1 MEKGIYI
8 KELPEAGAISGI
20 FCVAEKRLLQT
31 KNGAPYLA
39 LTLIDNSG
47 EVEARLWE
55 NAQELAQLF
64 EKGDFLFVSGE
75 CQKFRDAVQIK
86 INNLQRLSEDQV
98 EPMAFLP
105 ASEADL
111 DVLWR
116 DFVKLSRQ
124 VKDSNLAILLR
135 TMVKDGRFKELFTTA
150 PAAKRMHHAYLG
162 GLLEHSVSVA
172 KLALQVLKHYAH
184 LDKDL
189 LLAGALLHDIGKT
202 RELSYTKPPIDYTD
216 EGRLIGHLVLGTQE
230 VDYYAK
236 IGGLNEN
243 LEIFTRLKHMILSHH
258 GQREYGA
265 PVLPMMEEGVVLH
278 LIDDMDAKLNYL
290 NSLKMSLEGNRHQ
303 WTQYQRIMDRYFL
316 LNPEQGET
324 ADNNRSNKSGKEED
338 APAGQRKLWDSFD
351 M

>member
-8 KELPEAGAISGI
+8 KELPEAGAVKGI

-39 LTLIDNSG
+39 ITLVDNTG

-55 NAQELAQLF
+55 NALDYAHHF
-64 EKGDFLFVSGE
+64 EKGDFLFVAGE
-75 CQKFRDAVQIK
+75 CQKFRDAIQIK
-86 INNLQRLSEDQV
+86 INTLQLISESQID
-98 EPMAFLP
+98 PRAFLP
-105 ASEADL
+105 NSESDL
-111 DVLWR
+111 DGLWR
-116 DFVKLSRQ
+116 DFIKLSRQ
-124 VKDSNLAILLR
+124 VKDTHLAMLLR
-135 TMVKDGRFKELFTTA
+135 TMTKDARFKQLITTA

-172 KLALQVLKHYAH
+172 KLALTVLKHYTY

-202 RELSYTKPPIDYTD
+202 RELSYHKPPIDYTD

-230 VDYYAK
+230 VDNYAK
-236 IGGLNEN
+236 ICGLDEN
-243 LEIFTRLKHMILSHH
+243 SETLTRLKHMILSHH

-265 PVLPMMEEGVVLH
+265 PILPMMEEGVVLH

-290 NSLKMSLEGNRHQ
+290 NGLKLSLEGNGHQ

-316 LNPEQGET
+316 LNPEQVEEASDGCNKNGGEEHT
-324 ADNNRSNKSGKEED
+324 
-338 APAGQRKLWDSFD
+338 PAGQRKLWDSLD
-351 M
+351 I